1 MAQRTSVPIPSG
13 HSRSDRR
20 GFTLEVT
27 LVALVLLTLLLG
39 FAATQLIL
47 TLRTANLD
55 YRSTRAAYAAEGGT
69 DAMLAQLAPA
79 MTDGAITDADLAAV
93 TPPSL
98 PGFTFESMNAQRIGA
113 ALVRPI
119 TDGPFAGLFAL
130 NQRID
135 LDLTARDPLNNTS
148 RLILGVNAQ
157 SIPIFQ
163 FGVFYEKDLEIHN
176 GPPMTFAGWVH
187 TNGNLYLSSA
197 NTFFQSI
204 ITTPKNV
211 YWQRKAYDDRQNGV
225 FINNSAGTQV
235 KLQFD
240 SRSVDSAGFVARSNS
255 DFDGRLMTSAFG
267 VKPLRLPLPTGMDP
281 IELVRPRNAGD
292 ASDVQGVKFSWKAD
306 WYITV
311 DLAQLGNV
319 CAAGAMTHVRPAG
332 MQLPDAATC
341 ALIFQGIPNAFY
353 EGRENIG
360 ADVFQVDIAQL
371 SNWVGLNATRR
382 TSTFYVTFVNSDATT
397 ARDYPVLRLRNGA
410 QLPNPLTIATDRPL
424 YVWGDYNAG
433 LWQPAAL
440 AADAIT
446 FLSNGWA
453 EGTNVGDPHRW
464 DPAWDP
470 NVNHAYG
477 VTNAASTAVYAAIAA
492 GHSATPCDWQVS
504 GCAVPAFPP
513 PTPNGSYGGG
523 LENFPRFLENW
534 GGRTFTYRGS
544 LVSLFESQY
553 AARRRWSWQSYYSPP
568 NRDWQFELRFQ
579 DPVKLPP
586 STPVVGNI
594 AQTSFR
600 TVY

>member
-1 MAQRTSVPIPSG
+1 MEQYTSVSNPRCRG
-13 HSRSDRR
+13 RADRR

-39 FAATQLIL
+39 FAATQLLL

-79 MTDGAITDADLAAV
+79 MNDGVITDADLGAV
-93 TPPSL
+93 SPPTLS
-98 PGFTFESMNAQRIGA
+98 GFTFESMNAQRVGA
-113 ALVRPI
+113 PLVRPI
-119 TDGPFAGLFAL
+119 TDGPFAGLYAL

-148 RLILGVNAQ
+148 RIILGVNAQ

-197 NTFFQSI
+197 NTFFQSL

-211 YWQRKAYDDRQNGV
+211 YWERKAYDERLNGV
-225 FINNSAGTQV
+225 NINDAAGTPV
-235 KLQFD
+235 RLTFD
-240 SRSVDSAGFVARSNS
+240 SRSVDSAGFVARSDA
-255 DFDGRLMTSAFG
+255 DFDGRLMTSAYG
-267 VKPLRLPLPTGMDP
+267 VKPLRLPLPSGMNA
-281 IELVRPRNAGD
+281 IELTRPRVAGD
-292 ASDVQGVKFSWKAD
+292 AADLQGVKYAWKAD

-311 DLAQLGNV
+311 DAAQLGNI
-319 CAAGAMTHVRPAG
+319 CAPGAMAHIRPAG
-332 MQLPDAATC
+332 IQLPDAAAC
-341 ALIFQGIPNAFY
+341 ALIFQGIPNAFH

-360 ADVFQVDIAQL
+360 ADVFQIDIAQL
-371 SNWVGLNATRR
+371 SNWAGLNAQRR
-382 TSTFYVTFVNSDATT
+382 TLTLYVTFVNSDATT
-397 ARDYPVLRLRNGA
+397 GRDYPVVRLRNGA
-410 QLPNPLTIATDRPL
+410 QLPNPLTVATDRPL

-433 LWQPAAL
+433 AWRPAAL

-446 FLSNGWA
+446 FLSNAWA
-453 EGTNVGDPHRW
+453 EGTNPGDAHRW

-470 NVNHAYG
+470 NQDHAFG
-477 VTNAASTAVYAAIAA
+477 VTNGAPTAVYAAIAA

-504 GCAVPAFPP
+504 GCVAPAFPP
-513 PTPNGSYGGG
+513 ATPNGSYGGG

-534 GGRTFTYRGS
+534 SGQTFTYRGS

-553 AARRRWSWQSYYSPP
+553 AARKRWSWQSYYSPP

-579 DPVKLPP
+579 DPVNLPP
-586 STPVVGNI
+586 ATPIVGNI

>member
-1 MAQRTSVPIPSG
+1 
-13 HSRSDRR
+13 
-20 GFTLEVT
+20 VT

-211 YWQRKAYDDRQNGV
+211 YWQRKATT
-225 FINNSAGTQV
+225 I
-235 KLQFD
+235 
-240 SRSVDSAGFVARSNS
+240 
-255 DFDGRLMTSAFG
+255 GRTACS
-267 VKPLRLPLPTGMDP
+267 
-281 IELVRPRNAGD
+281 
-292 ASDVQGVKFSWKAD
+292 
-306 WYITV
+306 
-311 DLAQLGNV
+311 
-319 CAAGAMTHVRPAG
+319 
-332 MQLPDAATC
+332 
-341 ALIFQGIPNAFY
+341 
-353 EGRENIG
+353 
-360 ADVFQVDIAQL
+360 
-371 SNWVGLNATRR
+371 
-382 TSTFYVTFVNSDATT
+382 STT
-397 ARDYPVLRLRNGA
+397 
-410 QLPNPLTIATDRPL
+410 
-424 YVWGDYNAG
+424 
-433 LWQPAAL
+433 QPA
-440 AADAIT
+440 
-446 FLSNGWA
+446 
-453 EGTNVGDPHRW
+453 
-464 DPAWDP
+464 
-470 NVNHAYG
+470 
-477 VTNAASTAVYAAIAA
+477 
-492 GHSATPCDWQVS
+492 
-504 GCAVPAFPP
+504 
-513 PTPNGSYGGG
+513 
-523 LENFPRFLENW
+523 
-534 GGRTFTYRGS
+534 
-544 LVSLFESQY
+544 
-553 AARRRWSWQSYYSPP
+553 
-568 NRDWQFELRFQ
+568 LR
-579 DPVKLPP
+579 
-586 STPVVGNI
+586 
-594 AQTSFR
+594 
-600 TVY
+600 